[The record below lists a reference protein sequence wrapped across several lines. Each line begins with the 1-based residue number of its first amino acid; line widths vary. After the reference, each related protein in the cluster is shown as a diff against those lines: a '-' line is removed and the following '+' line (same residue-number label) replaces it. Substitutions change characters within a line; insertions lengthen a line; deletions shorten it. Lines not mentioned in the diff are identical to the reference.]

1 MFSQKCFCSWERNCA
16 EDGNFLCDIGWRRTN
31 QSTALLSVQQ
41 GKDDYQTAKQTK
53 LYHATAGSSLAK
65 TPPFLF
71 LLLVEGCETDEVFN
85 RDVSVEL
92 LQGSLPISVSC
103 LVTWLPEGSWC
114 PFGCGVGVQALCG
127 EAPQQP
133 WRRSGCAALPCCASA
148 RENRGHP
155 SCCSCLRAL

>member
-53 LYHATAGSSLAK
+53 LYHATAGSSLTK
-65 TPPFLF
+65 TPPLF
-71 LLLVEGCETDEVFN
+71 LLLVKGCERDEMFN

-92 LQGSLPISVSC
+92 LQGSLAIFVSC
-103 LVTWLPEGSWC
+103 LVTWLSEGSWC
-114 PFGCGVGVQALCG
+114 PFGVRGWGAGAVRAGLRSSPGAARL
-127 EAPQQP
+127 
-133 WRRSGCAALPCCASA
+133 RRSALL
-148 RENRGHP
+148 
-155 SCCSCLRAL
+155 CLCT